1 MTSADFQA
9 AAFSAW
15 LASVAWRVNNQL
27 AAILAAPAPAPAL
40 IAAMEHAAL
49 SGGKRIRPALLLAAA
64 EGGLGGAGEGGEA
77 LGRENPTAL
86 SAACALELAHC
97 YSLVHDDLPAMD
109 NADTRR
115 GRPAC
120 HRRHGEARAILA
132 GDCLQ
137 SLAFEIMA
145 ESLPA
150 AVPLL
155 ARALGANGM
164 GGGQSLDL
172 DGAAGDEADLV
183 QTHQLKTG
191 RLFLCALQSGLLC
204 RQGASEAEAE
214 TLNEFGGAFGLMFQI
229 CDDLRGEKDDK
240 KNGRATYATLLGRD
254 AAKQRA
260 ADARKKALAALGGG
274 HPKLAAVTEMIFAA
288 VNNQN

>member
-1 MTSADFQA
+1 MTSADFQS

-40 IAAMEHAAL
+40 VAAMGHAAL
-49 SGGKRIRPALLLAAA
+49 NGGKRIRPALLLAVA
-64 EGGLGGAGEGGEA
+64 EGDFAHPGQSGEA
-77 LGRENPTAL
+77 RGRENPAAL

-120 HRRHGEARAILA
+120 HRQHGEARAILA

-137 SLAFEIMA
+137 SLAFEMMA

-150 AVPLL
+150 AIPLL

-172 DGAAGDEADLV
+172 DGAAENEADLA

-204 RQGASEAEAE
+204 RQNEGGLDAEAEAE
-214 TLNEFGGAFGLMFQI
+214 ALNQFGDAFGLMFQI

-240 KNGRATYATLLGRD
+240 KNGRKTYATLLGQD
-254 AAKQRA
+254 AAKERA
-260 ADARKKALAALGGG
+260 ADARKKALAALGGK

-288 VNNQN
+288 

>member
-1 MTSADFQA
+1 MTSADFQS

-27 AAILAAPAPAPAL
+27 AAILAAPAPAPEL
-40 IAAMEHAAL
+40 VAAMRHAAL
-49 SGGKRIRPALLLAAA
+49 NGGKRIRPALLLAAA
-64 EGGLGGAGEGGEA
+64 ESDSADSGEWSEA
-77 LGRENPTAL
+77 RGRENPTAL

-109 NADTRR
+109 DADTRR

-120 HRRHGEARAILA
+120 HRQHGEARAILA

-172 DGAAGDEADLV
+172 DGAAKEESDLV

-191 RLFLCALQSGLLC
+191 RLFLCALRSGLLC
-204 RQGASEAEAE
+204 REDEGGLDAEAEA
-214 TLNEFGGAFGLMFQI
+214 LNEFGGAFGLMFQI

-240 KNGRATYATLLGRD
+240 KNGRKTYATLLGQD
-254 AAKQRA
+254 AAKERA
-260 ADARKKALAALGGG
+260 ADARKKALAALGGK
-274 HPKLAAVTEMIFAA
+274 HPKLAAITEMIFAA
-288 VNNQN
+288 

>member
-1 MTSADFQA
+1 MTSADFES

-40 IAAMEHAAL
+40 VAAMEHAAL
-49 SGGKRIRPALLLAAA
+49 NGGKRIRPALLLAVA
-64 EGGLGGAGEGGEA
+64 ENRPAPPDESGETRETGEPQ
-77 LGRENPTAL
+77 NPAAL

-172 DGAAGDEADLV
+172 DGDADDEAGLI

-204 RQGASEAEAE
+204 RQNQSAPETEAEA
-214 TLNEFGGAFGLMFQI
+214 LNEFGGAFGLMFQI
-229 CDDLRGEKDDK
+229 CDDLRGEDDDR
-240 KNGRATYATLLGRD
+240 KNGRKTYATLLGRD
-254 AAKQRA
+254 AAKERA
-260 ADARKKALAALGGG
+260 DDARKKALAALDGR
-274 HPKLAAVTEMIFAA
+274 HPKLAAVAEMIFAA
-288 VNNQN
+288 